1 CDVESADLSIVSERK
16 EIPVLKHLARQ
27 RVTLEST
34 FQVGSDFATV
44 GDFIAAGGTVSVGVK
59 NRATNEKIIALEKE
73 QRELKSDSG
82 ALKSV
87 AVKSSEKVEALEK
100 EQKELKGNLV
110 KLGENMTVG
119 SGPEPLRCCIEW
131 MSILALQLVI
141 LNVTDP
147 SSPMDVDAVD
157 AFAEQWWDL
166 FHRQNPVL
174 KHLPRHLVTLESVL
188 HVGSPFTTVGDFVAA
203 GGSMSVGVKNKATD
217 VWIPFQPLEA
227 LHMKLNSVTKKFETL
242 ETENLILKSQA
253 LKQIEKMS
261 TLEDSLENNKEVL
274 GRKLQTLEQEN
285 IKLKIEQEETTA
297 KLVKVLEKH
306 DRILQA
312 FHDFKVLMAQ
322 IDDITV

>member
-1 CDVESADLSIVSERK
+1 M
-16 EIPVLKHLARQ
+16 
-27 RVTLEST
+27 
-34 FQVGSDFATV
+34 

-59 NRATNEKIIALEKE
+59 NRATNEWIPVLPLQAKLNKLNSFSKKIFALEK
-73 QRELKSDSG
+73 
-82 ALKSV
+82 A

-100 EQKELKGNLV
+100 EQKELKGDLV
-110 KLGENMTVG
+110 KLGENMTVCL
-119 SGPEPLRCCIEW
+119 GPEPLRCCIEW
-131 MSILALQLVI
+131 MKLVI

-174 KHLPRHLVTLESVL
+174 KHLPRHLVTLESIL

-217 VWIPFQPLEA
+217 MWIPFQPLEA
-227 LHMKLNSVTKKFETL
+227 LHTKLNSVTKKFETL
-242 ETENLILKSQA
+242 ETENAILKSQA

-274 GRKLQTLEQEN
+274 GRKLQALEQEI
-285 IKLKIEQEETTA
+285 IKQKIEQEETTA

-312 FHDFKVLMAQ
+312 FHEFKVLMAQ